1 MEGTATMSVDTTR
14 QPDNATNRQER
25 VPAVEAQAVHKI
37 FDTGAVRVHALKGI
51 DFTVYPGE
59 MVAVMGASGSGKT
72 TLLNCLS
79 GLDTVTEGVV
89 KIEGTDLADLA
100 DDERTDYRANNMGF
114 IFQTFNLLP
123 VLTAVENVELPLV
136 VSGTRPSIARE
147 KAMAMLAQVGLTDWA
162 SHKPAELSG
171 GQRQRV
177 TVARALVNDPAI
189 VWADEPTGALDSEN
203 ASEIMH
209 LMRDLNRR
217 NGQTFLLVTHDPR
230 VAAVCE
236 RLVRM
241 KDGEIISD
249 EEARGV
255 FAGSEFAESFTK

>member
-1 MEGTATMSVDTTR
+1 M
-14 QPDNATNRQER
+14 
-25 VPAVEAQAVHKI
+25 PAVEAIGVHKI

-51 DFTVYPGE
+51 NFTVYPGE

-79 GLDTVTEGVV
+79 GLDTVTEGIVR
-89 KIEGTDLADLA
+89 INGTALADLP
-100 DDERTDYRANNMGF
+100 DDERTNYRANNMGF

-136 VSGTRPSIARE
+136 VSGTKPSIARE
-147 KAMAMLAQVGLTDWA
+147 KALAMLEQVGLADWA
-162 SHKPAELSG
+162 NHKPAELSG

-177 TVARALVNDPAI
+177 TVARALVNNPAI
-189 VWADEPTGALDSEN
+189 IWADEPTGALDSEN
-203 ASEIMH
+203 AADVMH
-209 LMRDLNRR
+209 LMKELNQR
-217 NGQTFLLVTHDPR
+217 NGQTFLIVTHDPR

-241 KDGEIISD
+241 KDGEILSD
-249 EEARGV
+249 EPARNA
-255 FAGSEFAESFTK
+255 FAGRDFAESFSQ